1 MKRITIDP
9 KNFISSPYWKC
20 PKCNA
25 SSSFGVLMVR
35 EQHYVR
41 RCKNCWHTSDF
52 PLPRLNKKVIYIDQF
67 AVSNMMKVLNP
78 KTKAYQKKTL
88 DVFWLRLFEKLDILC
103 ELQLIIC
110 PYSGSHIE
118 ESLLSPYYGPLKRM
132 YELLSHGLS
141 FYDHETIERF
151 QICEHAENWLSG
163 KENKKLKLDTHSV
176 IPGNI
181 NAWQDKL
188 IFSINFPDKE
198 GWVEELRGIREK
210 THKGHTR
217 VFQRWQTDKDKTF
230 EDWYEE
236 ESMDFGRITLQI
248 YFGYFAKLKKVSS
261 SRTKLTT
268 NDLLPPPS
276 VTLIR
281 SIHKVFRRTGIQDSD
296 IIPKTVEYLTSPS
309 LKNVP
314 FNRISSMLYAALAR
328 KAAAGRRKPPNVGLA
343 TDIRIISVLLPYCD
357 AMFIDNEC
365 HAYLNE
371 RPLSQTASD
380 YETEIFSQNT
390 KEELLD
396 YLNKI
401 ESEASAKHLKKVKEV
416 YGETGPEPYTTLYEK
431 QE

>member
-1 MKRITIDP
+1 
-9 KNFISSPYWKC
+9 
-20 PKCNA
+20 
-25 SSSFGVLMVR
+25 
-35 EQHYVR
+35 
-41 RCKNCWHTSDF
+41 
-52 PLPRLNKKVIYIDQF
+52 
-67 AVSNMMKVLNP
+67 
-78 KTKAYQKKTL
+78 
-88 DVFWLRLFEKLDILC
+88 
-103 ELQLIIC
+103 
-110 PYSGSHIE
+110 
-118 ESLLSPYYGPLKRM
+118 M

-141 FYDHETIERF
+141 FYDHETIERL

-328 KAAAGRRKPPNVGLA
+328 KAAAGRRKPPNLGLA

-416 YGETGPEPYTTLYEK
+416 YGETSPEPYTTLYEK